1 MTHIECFL
9 SVYFRFFLFCMSKSK
24 IYIRKRKYMKKDAFK
39 NIGDVFFIVQK
50 RELMPKDTKKR

>member
-1 MTHIECFL
+1 
-9 SVYFRFFLFCMSKSK
+9 
-24 IYIRKRKYMKKDAFK
+24 MKKDAFK